1 MSFFKTCLV
10 IAAMAIFVI
19 ACSSSKKSSN
29 YSYVYKPQSQ
39 ALFDTIAHLDSVF
52 FSAYNSCNIDV
63 QAAMYSDTME
73 FYHDKGGL
81 MTDKA
86 QILADTKKYVCGN
99 KVSRELV
106 KGSIEVYSINNY
118 GAVEMGLHRFHNGM
132 ENSTSDP
139 SKFIIFW
146 QNTNNKWTIRKVVS
160 LH

>member
-1 MSFFKTCLV
+1 
-10 IAAMAIFVI
+10 
-19 ACSSSKKSSN
+19 
-29 YSYVYKPQSQ
+29 
-39 ALFDTIAHLDSVF
+39 
-52 FSAYNSCNIDV
+52 
-63 QAAMYSDTME
+63 MYSDTME

-99 KVSRELV
+99 KVRRELV

-118 GAVEMGLHRFHNGM
+118 GAVEMGLHRFHNGV
-132 ENSTSDP
+132 ENSTAEP

-146 QNTNNKWTIRKVVS
+146 QNTNNKWLIKRVVS